1 MYELKSESRTFGEGD
16 GAIEVTVTEI
26 DCFAQQDLWIALTQE
41 AAPGIGGL
49 GQLLSG
55 GIEGLVNSQE
65 DLSSVVPMLVEALR
79 GLNAKKLQGLQMQT
93 FASATA
99 VVDGKMVSL
108 AKADGCRAAFGPQLD
123 LLYLAFAFAV
133 EVIFSRFFARLRSW
147 MSAARALVEAKLATL
162 KETKAAS
169 ASTSALS

>member
-1 MYELKSESRTFGEGD
+1 MWAFKSESRTFGEGD
-16 GAIEVTVTEI
+16 ESIEVTVTEI
-26 DCFAQQDLWIALTQE
+26 DSFAQQDLWIALTQE

-65 DLSSVVPMLVEALR
+65 DLSAVVPMLIEALK
-79 GLNAKKLQGLQMQT
+79 GLSSKKLQALQLQT

-99 VVDGKMVSL
+99 VVDGKL
-108 AKADGCRAAFGPQLD
+108 LPLGKKEGCLAAFGPNMD
-123 LLYLAFAFAV
+123 VLYQAFAFAV
-133 EVIFSRFFARLRSW
+133 EVIFSRFFSRLRSW
-147 MSAARALVEAKLATL
+147 MSAAKAAMAVRLADL

-169 ASTSALS
+169 ASTSAPS